1 MMAAVARPKRRI
13 CEIKQALAN
22 ARADTEAHAD
32 KPEPTKKKPRLRWRE
47 LTMDVA
53 QYLAEWMPGENGC
66 QEAWLEQKQS
76 YSGRASRRETPS
88 IFDYV
93 RR

>member
-13 CEIKQALAN
+13 CEIKEALAN
-22 ARADTEAHAD
+22 VRADAKAHAHNPD
-32 KPEPTKKKPRLRWRE
+32 PKKKKPRLRWRE

-53 QYLAEWMPGENGC
+53 QYLAEWMPGEHRC
-66 QEAWLEQKQS
+66 QEAWLEQK
-76 YSGRASRRETPS
+76 YFSGRAFGRETHS
-88 IFDYV
+88 IYDDV